1 MATIEEILAGTD
13 TRGFGTNLTSDP
25 SQVFSSPFTSRVN
38 QNIINSGIL
47 QTDQAQNTLNQLP
60 VDPGLPITPM
70 EFNEEPQSRGIFDL
84 IKSGAGRVKDTFLQG
99 IGAQGGLNIGARL
112 GMMINPAL
120 AIPFALGGAFLG
132 AKGIREATPGERGIQ
147 SLYGGPNTIQ
157 QGAKFIDPETGEE
170 VDSLMAGYNISSMF
184 GKGIP
189 AAIDKRIARIDRT
202 LQKKQSDTLKQRREA
217 LLREKA
223 AVEAA
228 ELAAQRRA
236 VDDMFARGEGGSG
249 QDFTGGRF
257 DGASSRE
264 EYDANPTGFSGSS

>member
-13 TRGFGTNLTSDP
+13 TRGFGNNLVSDP
-25 SQVFSSPFTSRVN
+25 SQVFSNPFRSGVN

-47 QTDQAQNTLNQLP
+47 QTDQAQDTLNQLP
-60 VDPGLPITPM
+60 IDPGLPITPM
-70 EFNEEPQSRGIFDL
+70 QFNQEPQSRGILDL
-84 IKSGAGRVKDTFLQG
+84 VKSGAGRIKNTFLQG

-112 GMMINPAL
+112 GMAINPAL

-132 AKGIREATPGERGIQ
+132 AKGIREATPGEKGIQ

-157 QGAKFIDPETGEE
+157 QGATFIDPVTGEE
-170 VDSLMAGYNISSMF
+170 VESLMAGYNISSMF

-202 LQKKQSDTLKQRREA
+202 LQKKQSAFLEKRRED

-228 ELAAQRRA
+228 ELAAQRKA
-236 VDDMFARGEGGSG
+236 VNEMFARGEGGSG

-257 DGASSRE
+257 DGASSRQ